1 MSPRGNGVPINK
13 EASAVEEIVSIDL
26 FGRQFQFR
34 TDKPLEDCE
43 KVVEKLKQYV
53 SQAEEQTHNT
63 ASVQNRVVVLLLA
76 GMNLAND
83 LVATES
89 EALKFH
95 DRVDRKSS
103 DLLNKLSVFVS
114 NNG

>member
-1 MSPRGNGVPINK
+1 M
-13 EASAVEEIVSIDL
+13 EEIVTIDL

-53 SQAEEQTHNT
+53 SQAEDQTNNT

-89 EALKFH
+89 EVSKFH
-95 DRVDRKSS
+95 DHVDRKSS
-103 DLLNKLSVFVS
+103 DLLNKLKVFVS
-114 NNG
+114 QSG

>member
-1 MSPRGNGVPINK
+1 MSPGENGVPINK

-43 KVVEKLKQYV
+43 QVVEKLKQYV
-53 SQAEEQTHNT
+53 SQAEEQTNNT

-83 LVATES
+83 LVVTES
-89 EALKFH
+89 ELSKLH
-95 DRVDRKSS
+95 DRVDRNSS
-103 DLLNKLSVFVS
+103 GLLNKLNVFVS